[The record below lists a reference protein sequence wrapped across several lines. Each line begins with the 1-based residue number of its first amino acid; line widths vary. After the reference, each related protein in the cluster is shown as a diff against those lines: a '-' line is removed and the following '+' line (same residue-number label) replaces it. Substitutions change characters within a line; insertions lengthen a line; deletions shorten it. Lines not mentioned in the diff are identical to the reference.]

1 VEHFELPRVV
11 IAGLAGDSGKTF
23 FSIGVAKVLRE
34 RGLNVAPFKKG
45 PDFID
50 AAWLGMAAGSPARNL
65 DTFLMPA
72 DAIHQ
77 SLSQA
82 STTADIAII
91 EGNRGLYDGMDAEG
105 SHSTAELAKRTGT
118 PVVLVVNVFKATR
131 TVAALIR
138 GCEVLDPEVPIA
150 GVILNNVGTNRQENV
165 IRQAIANATDVPVL
179 GMVPRFR
186 DQNLPSRHLGL
197 VTAMEHPNIAEALEK
212 VAAAVKENVDIAAIV
227 DLAGKA
233 PALATASA
241 PTKAVKPKVRVRIG
255 VLKDKAFTFYYPEN
269 LEALEYAGAEL
280 VPISPLQDKELPS
293 IDGLY
298 AGGGFPEVYAS
309 ELSANR
315 TLRGAIKK
323 SIGAGMPV
331 WAECGGLIYLS
342 KSLTVEG
349 TAYPMAGVLPVSV
362 GQVKRPQGH
371 GYVRAKVDGE
381 NPYFENGTQLLGH
394 EFHYTR
400 LLADNPDVPTVL
412 QMERGTG
419 IGGKRDGIHID
430 NVVATYTHLHALGV
444 PDWAPHM
451 VRATMGRR

>member
-1 VEHFELPRVV
+1 
-11 IAGLAGDSGKTF
+11 
-23 FSIGVAKVLRE
+23 
-34 RGLNVAPFKKG
+34 
-45 PDFID
+45 
-50 AAWLGMAAGSPARNL
+50 
-65 DTFLMPA
+65 
-72 DAIHQ
+72 
-77 SLSQA
+77 
-82 STTADIAII
+82 
-91 EGNRGLYDGMDAEG
+91 
-105 SHSTAELAKRTGT
+105 
-118 PVVLVVNVFKATR
+118 
-131 TVAALIR
+131 
-138 GCEVLDPEVPIA
+138 
-150 GVILNNVGTNRQENV
+150 
-165 IRQAIANATDVPVL
+165 
-179 GMVPRFR
+179 MVPRFR

-212 VAAAVKENVDIAAIV
+212 VAAAVKENVDIAAIM
-227 DLAGKA
+227 DLASKA
-233 PALATASA
+233 PALVPASV
-241 PTKAVKPKVRVRIG
+241 PTKAVKAKVQVRIG

-269 LEALEYAGAEL
+269 LEALECAGAEL

-298 AGGGFPEVYAS
+298 AGGGFPEVYAG

-315 TLRGAIKK
+315 SLRGAIKK

-342 KSLTVEG
+342 KNLKVDG

-362 GQVKRPQGH
+362 EQVVRPQGH

-381 NPYFENGTQLLGH
+381 NPFFENGTELLGH

-400 LLADNPDVPTVL
+400 LLEDNPDVPTVL

-419 IGGKRDGIHID
+419 IGGKRDGIHIN

-451 VRATMGRR
+451 VRAAMGGS